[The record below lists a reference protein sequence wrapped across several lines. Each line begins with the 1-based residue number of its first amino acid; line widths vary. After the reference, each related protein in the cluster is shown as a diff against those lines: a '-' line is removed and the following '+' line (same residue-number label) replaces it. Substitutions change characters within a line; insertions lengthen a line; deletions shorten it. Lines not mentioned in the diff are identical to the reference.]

1 MSTETQRQ
9 LNASWPGS
17 AVSWKSLDQ
26 INEPGAYVSRG
37 SGDLIRVPVSGASCG
52 DAELM
57 DKHMSEPIYVTRIS
71 RDPFLAISS
80 ARVAAANLD
89 IKISF

>member
-1 MSTETQRQ
+1 MSPETQRQ

-17 AVSWKSLDQ
+17 VVSWESLDQ

-37 SGDLIRVPVSGASCG
+37 GGDLIRVPVSGASCG

-57 DKHMSEPIYVTRIS
+57 DKHSSEPVYVTRIS
-71 RDPFLAISS
+71 GDPFLPISN
-80 ARVAAANLD
+80 ARIAAANLD
-89 IKISF
+89 IEISF